1 MSFFDVAAVFLC
13 LTAAFAYINK
23 RFIGL
28 PTTIG
33 VMLVSLVISLLLI
46 ILSVFGISAPA
57 QFEKALLDQVDFTE
71 LLMDGMLSMLLFAGA
86 LHVKTADLRQ
96 HKKWV
101 GLLAIFGT
109 LLSALIVAA
118 LTYWLMPLLGLPLP
132 FIWCLIFGALIS
144 PTDPIAVMGILKSAG
159 APKSVE
165 TVIAGESLFNDGIG
179 VVLFALLVGIL
190 SSHHIP
196 DSAEVGKLLLHEAG
210 GGLLFGA
217 AIGLVGYY
225 LLKSIDSYQTEVLI
239 TLALV
244 IGGYA
249 LASHWHLSGP
259 LAMVTAGLMLG
270 NQGRQYAMSDTTRRY
285 VDAFWELLDE
295 ILNAVL
301 FVFIGLEIM
310 LVSFSRHIVLAAIAA
325 IAITLLA
332 RWMVVGLTTRALH
345 RDLSIPAK
353 AWRVLTWGG
362 LRGGISVA
370 LVLSLP
376 QSEERNMLLALTYA
390 VVLFSIVVQGL
401 SIGKVVKSSFNNGQP
416 KHVD

>member
-210 GGLLFGA
+210 GGQARAFRTQRLHGKCLGA
-217 AIGLVGYY
+217 AAGGQRHHTVVQRGRHLDALHHAGPPGGGGIGFDDAGGAQDADAAQDAQPRVGG
-225 LLKSIDSYQTEVLI
+225 LLR
-239 TLALV
+239 
-244 IGGYA
+244 
-249 LASHWHLSGP
+249 HL
-259 LAMVTAGLMLG
+259 
-270 NQGRQYAMSDTTRRY
+270 
-285 VDAFWELLDE
+285 
-295 ILNAVL
+295 
-301 FVFIGLEIM
+301 
-310 LVSFSRHIVLAAIAA
+310 LAAGHAH
-325 IAITLLA
+325 
-332 RWMVVGLTTRALH
+332 G
-345 RDLSIPAK
+345 DLQP
-353 AWRVLTWGG
+353 VLC
-362 LRGGISVA
+362 
-370 LVLSLP
+370 
-376 QSEERNMLLALTYA
+376 E
-390 VVLFSIVVQGL
+390 
-401 SIGKVVKSSFNNGQP
+401 
-416 KHVD
+416 